1 MDQEIK
7 TILANFGFSETEVEV
22 YLAALALKRPT
33 VTEIAKK
40 IGKGRTA
47 VYFHIRN
54 LQEKGLLFESKKAGK
69 QIYTALPPG
78 ELFNKMNN
86 WTKDFQILVPEL
98 ELLQKVEQETPN
110 IELSESKLGYWKIYD
125 EISSMPKDSE
135 YRDLQGKKSLEQE
148 LQLFSE
154 GRWDSFFTK
163 ITKKNIGTIGI
174 FTKEALT
181 VPEKKLNKKNL
192 AQMRSRRWNLKTLP
206 ENILDTQQLMFL
218 YNNKVAFLFPE

>member
-1 MDQEIK
+1 MHFLLYSFYMEQEII
-7 TILANFGFSETEVEV
+7 TILNHFGFSEQEIDV
-22 YLAALALKRPT
+22 YLAVLTLESPT
-33 VTEIAKK
+33 VTQIASKVQ
-40 IGKGRTA
+40 KGRTA

-135 YRDLQGKKSLEQE
+135 
-148 LQLFSE
+148 
-154 GRWDSFFTK
+154 
-163 ITKKNIGTIGI
+163 
-174 FTKEALT
+174 
-181 VPEKKLNKKNL
+181 
-192 AQMRSRRWNLKTLP
+192 
-206 ENILDTQQLMFL
+206 
-218 YNNKVAFLFPE
+218 